1 MSYTQLTEKLEIVK
15 DRDTIFVKVGAD
27 KIRHKVHKSA
37 LFFTKYTSVSSGW
50 AQCLKPGILN

>member
-27 KIRHKVHKSA
+27 KIRLPRRSFYEGGSEHF
-37 LFFTKYTSVSSGW
+37 L
-50 AQCLKPGILN
+50 